1 MNRKE
6 EIMKTVKDVSE
17 ITGVS
22 IRTLRYYDEID
33 LLKPTELTEAGY
45 RLYDNKALEKLQEI
59 MFFRELEIPLID
71 IKKIMDN
78 PNYDKE
84 QALLAQKSLLEQ
96 KRNRLNGIIEL
107 ITDVMKGVNTMSFGA
122 FSNKE
127 VQKMV
132 NHTLECMTK
141 ESLDEQVQKYGSMEK
156 YKEHLVSG
164 FANEQAMA
172 DLLKWYGS
180 KEKAMEA
187 VMQSTGSGEEIKQ
200 EQDENTKIYKQF
212 MAAKE
217 AGNMDMAHS
226 AVEMLAENYKTMFA
240 LDNARNIL
248 LDLAKEYLQR
258 EKLAE
263 ITDSQFGEGC
273 SEYVAHAIQHYY
285 GA

>member
-1 MNRKE
+1 
-6 EIMKTVKDVSE
+6 MKTVKEMSA
-17 ITGVS
+17 ITGIS
-22 IRTLRYYDEID
+22 IRALRYYDEIG

-59 MFFRELEIPLID
+59 MFFRELEIPLTD
-71 IKKIMDN
+71 IKEIMDN
-78 PNYDKE
+78 PDYDKE
-84 QALLAQKSLLEQ
+84 QALSAQKSLLEQ
-96 KRNRLNGIIEL
+96 KRNRLNGIIDL
-107 ITDVMKGVNTMSFGA
+107 ITDVMKGVNTMSFEA
-122 FSNKE
+122 FNNE
-127 VQKMV
+127 DVQKMV
-132 NHTLECMTK
+132 NHTLECMSK

-200 EQDENTKIYKQF
+200 EQDENARIYKQF

-226 AVEMLAENYKTMFA
+226 AVEMLAENYKKMFA

-248 LDLAKEYLQR
+248 LDLAKEYLQSKR
-258 EKLAE
+258 LAE
-263 ITDSQFGEGC
+263 ATDSQFGKGC

-285 GA
+285 GV

>member
-1 MNRKE
+1 
-6 EIMKTVKDVSE
+6 MKTVKDVSE

-248 LDLAKEYLQR
+248 LDLAKEYLQS

-263 ITDSQFGEGC
+263 ATDHQFGKGC

-285 GA
+285 GV

>member
-1 MNRKE
+1 
-6 EIMKTVKDVSE
+6 MKTVKDMSK

-22 IRTLRYYDEID
+22 IRTLRYYDEIG
-33 LLKPTELTEAGY
+33 LLKPTELTKAGY

-78 PNYDKE
+78 PSYDKE
-84 QALLAQKSLLEQ
+84 QTLLAQKSLLEQ

-122 FSNKE
+122 FSNEE

-132 NHTLECMTK
+132 NHSLECISK
-141 ESLDEQVQKYGSMEK
+141 ESLDKLIEKYGSIEK
-156 YKEHLVSG
+156 YKEHLTSG
-164 FANEQAMA
+164 FANEQAIA
-172 DLLKWYGS
+172 DILKWYGS
-180 KEKAMEA
+180 KEKALEA
-187 VMQSTGSGEEIKQ
+187 VMQSTGDTKKTKQ
-200 EQDENTKIYKQF
+200 EQDKNAKIYKQF

-217 AGNMDMAHS
+217 TNNIDMAHS
-226 AVEMLAENYKTMFA
+226 AVEMLAENYKTMFM

-248 LDLAKEYLQR
+248 LDLAKEYSSN

-263 ITDSQFGEGC
+263 VTDKQYGAGC
-273 SEYVAHAIQHYY
+273 AEYIANAIKFYY
-285 GA
+285 GI